1 MHIKN
6 ISIYNL
12 RCHRQR
18 FFEFSDSINV
28 IYGNNG
34 VGKTTILEAISIAS
48 VSKSFLPIS
57 DSLLV
62 RFGENKYKIDITTIN
77 HLNLQE
83 TLSIE
88 YLLGARKNITNGYG
102 EKLQPKDIIGAIPTI
117 ILSPDLKNITSGP
130 PSARRSFFD
139 GVLCQTSKVYLDNLV
154 QYKKCLKNRN
164 NLLLALKKNS
174 FFDESEFYEWTK
186 LLIHYAAEIIWKRMN
201 FFNEFLPYFFD
212 EYKKISN
219 ENDKLIAEYKPF
231 VFDDINNIHTKDDIL
246 TKLSEIANKYKNI
259 EKYRF
264 QTLFGPHKD
273 ELAIYINGGPAKDFA
288 SQGQH
293 KSLLIALK
301 LAEYYYIMNNH
312 TEKPII
318 LLDDIFSEL
327 DQERSAKVLHLMD
340 FNRTQVFITMTSP
353 QFLNFYKPM
362 QDINLISIN

>member
-1 MHIKN
+1 MLIQN
-6 ISIYNL
+6 IAIYNL

-48 VSKSFLPIS
+48 ISKSFLPIS

-62 RFGENKYKIDITTIN
+62 RYGENKYKIDVSTVN
-77 HLNLQE
+77 HLNLME

-88 YLLGARKNITNGYG
+88 YSIGGRKNITNGYG

-117 ILSPDLKNITSGP
+117 ILSPDLKSITSGS

-139 GVLCQTSKVYLDNLV
+139 GILCQTSKVYLDNLV

-164 NLLLALKKNS
+164 NLLLSLKKS
-174 FFDESEFYEWTK
+174 SYFDESEFVEWTK
-186 LLIHYAAEIIWKRMN
+186 LLIHYATEIIWKRIS
-201 FFNEFLPYFFD
+201 FFNDFLPSFFE
-212 EYKKISN
+212 EYRKISN
-219 ENDKLIAEYKPF
+219 ENDEIIAKYKPYAF
-231 VFDDINNIHTKDDIL
+231 EDSTIIHSKDDIL
-246 TKLSEIANKYKNI
+246 SKLYEIAEKYKNI
-259 EKYRF
+259 EKIRF

-273 ELAIYINGGPAKDFA
+273 ELAIYINGGLAKDFA

-301 LAEYYYIMNNH
+301 LAEYYYILNNH

-327 DQERSAKVLHLMD
+327 DQERSSKVLQLMD
-340 FNRTQVFITMTSP
+340 FNRTQVFITMTNP
-353 QFLNFYKPM
+353 QFLNSYKTV
-362 QDINLISIN
+362 QDINLINIT

>member
-1 MHIKN
+1 MRIQN
-6 ISIYNL
+6 ISLNNL

-28 IYGNNG
+28 IFGNNG

-48 VSKSFLPIS
+48 ISKSFLPIS

-62 RFGENKYKIDITTIN
+62 KYGENKYKIDLTTLN

-88 YLLGARKNITNGYG
+88 YSLGGRKSITNGYG

-117 ILSPDLKNITSGP
+117 ILSPDLKNITSGA

-139 GVLCQTSKVYLDNLV
+139 GILCQTSKVYLDNLV

-164 NLLLALKKNS
+164 NLLLALKKNA
-174 FFDESEFYEWTK
+174 FFDESEFEEWTN
-186 LLIHYAAEIIWKRMN
+186 LLIQYAAEIIWKRIN

-212 EYKKISN
+212 EYRKIASD
-219 ENDKLIAEYKPF
+219 NDSLFAEYKPF
-231 VFDDINNIHTKDDIL
+231 SFENLNSICSKHDTL
-246 TKLSEIANKYKNI
+246 TRLSEIADKYKNI
-259 EKYRF
+259 EKFRY

-273 ELAIYINGGPAKDFA
+273 ELAIYINGGLAKDFA

-327 DQERSAKVLHLMD
+327 DQQRSEKVLHLMD
-340 FNRTQVFITMTSP
+340 FNRTQVFITITNP
-353 QFLNFYKPM
+353 QFLNSYKPM
-362 QDINLISIN
+362 QNINLIQIT